1 MSFIQTACFKIL
13 KMEELNLKCPDL
25 NCPLT
30 FKKRFN
36 LNRHYERFHLHSNIV
51 EKCFLCG
58 QIFVDCAKL
67 QEHYISNHTFNKKF
81 KPVESAFRKSIIT
94 YRYNFKDNEYNFPD
108 SQHKVRK
115 NIFNTIL
122 CEAAKKTVCKVS
134 LVYIALMQMTDN
146 EGDKVSSA
154 AIPFRAP
161 SFIAN
166 ALVRRNISKNIT
178 RSFQHQGRSLEEF
191 MNSGSNW
198 QFDRGL
204 VFHIEIAE
212 LKPIVGGAVIT
223 EEEKQVNISEINN
236 RKFLY
241 NPYNKDQKCFLYCV
255 AKFLY
260 KTDPKSKKSE
270 ETQLKKHLKNF
281 NTKNISFPISIQG
294 ISKFL
299 NQNTHLDLKI
309 NILLRTSNTFGKEK
323 IFPYEYGLG
332 KGKKIMNILLVQ
344 KQIKL
349 TSVNHYLL
357 ITNVDKY
364 LRAIYINQKKVKS
377 YQKTNFCLNCLN
389 SFSSAYHLQEHSR
402 ICCLNK
408 PRLEMIPEEKKRLIK
423 FRNFE
428 KQHKLE
434 YVAFLDFECALP
446 KEENYC
452 FVCSSL
458 KCKCDASFTDIL
470 SNQEPIGYSFVVI
483 GPKGNAIHENSY
495 IGANAGE
502 VFVEHLLEQ
511 EKSWV
516 KPLLSISE
524 ELNMS
529 EEDNK
534 IFYSS
539 KFCYMCDTEFSEKV
553 IKCRDHSH
561 ITSKFIGA
569 ACQQCNLRRKRPQ
582 KLKIFIH
589 NGSRYD
595 FHFIVKALGKYG
607 EAIESISVLPYNGEN
622 FRTLSFNSFEFNDSL
637 AFLQAPLAQLCSDL
651 KQTNHTYNILKSTFV
666 VRTNGQFDKEKF
678 DMVLEK
684 SFFPYEYCTSLELM
698 KKTTKL
704 PKRRHFYSSL
714 SEETIS
720 KKDYNFAKK
729 VWKKFNCQNLVDY
742 AKIYCKI
749 DTILLAE
756 VFQKFRED
764 MHKFSGLDPAHYIS
778 LPSYSYDSML
788 KMTNCEIHL
797 PSDIN
802 MVQFIE
808 SGKRGGVAFIG
819 SRKLTP
825 CSTTN
830 EKSEIVYI
838 DANVN

>member
-1 MSFIQTACFKIL
+1 
-13 KMEELNLKCPDL
+13 MENIRNLKCPDS
-25 NCPLT
+25 NCPLFFT
-30 FKKRFN
+30 KRYN
-36 LNRHYERFHLHSNIV
+36 LNRHYEKFHLHSSIV
-51 EKCFLCG
+51 EKCYLCG
-58 QIFVDCAKL
+58 QIFENCQKL
-67 QEHYISNHTFNKKF
+67 QEHYISHHTFNKKF
-81 KPVESAFRKSIIT
+81 KVIESAFRKSIIT
-94 YRYNFKDNEYNFPD
+94 YRYTFRENEFNFPS
-108 SQHKVRK
+108 SQHNIRK
-115 NIFNTIL
+115 NIFKTIL

-146 EGDKVSSA
+146 EGEKVSSA

-161 SFIAN
+161 AFIAN
-166 ALVRRNISKNIT
+166 ALVRKNISRNITK
-178 RSFQHQGRSLEEF
+178 SFQHQGRSLEDF

-212 LKPIVGGAVIT
+212 LKPIVGGENSIM
-223 EEEKQVNISEINN
+223 EEEKKVNISSVNN

-241 NPYNKDQKCFLYCV
+241 NPCNRDQKCFLYCV

-270 ETQLKKHLKNF
+270 ETQLKKKIRKF
-281 NTKNISFPISIQG
+281 NIKNISFPISIQG

-299 NQNTHLDLKI
+299 KQNSDLDLKI
-309 NILLRTSNTFGKEK
+309 NILTRTSNNFGKEK

-332 KGKKIMNILLVQ
+332 NGKKMMNILLVQ
-344 KQIKL
+344 KQVKL

-357 ITNVDKY
+357 ITDVDKY
-364 LRAIYINQKKVKS
+364 LRAIYLNAKKVKS

-389 SFSSAYHLQEHSR
+389 SFSSLFHLNEHAR

-408 PRLEMIPEEKKRLIK
+408 PRLEQIPEEKKRTIK

-428 KQHKLE
+428 RQHKLE
-434 YVAFLDFECALP
+434 YIAFLDFECALP

-458 KCKCDASFTDIL
+458 KCKCDASFTNTL

-483 GPKGNAIHENSY
+483 GPDGNSIHENSY
-495 IGANAGE
+495 IGENAGE
-502 VFVEHLLEQ
+502 VFVEHLLQQ
-511 EKSWV
+511 EKNWI
-516 KPLLSISE
+516 KPLLAITE
-524 ELNMS
+524 ELVMS
-529 EEDNK
+529 KEDNK

-539 KFCYMCDTEFSEKV
+539 KKCYMCDVEFTEDV
-553 IKCRDHSH
+553 VKCRDHSH

-569 ACQQCNLRRKRPQ
+569 ACQKCNLRRQKPK

-595 FHFIVKALGKYG
+595 FHFIVKAMGKYG
-607 EAIESISVLPYNGEN
+607 DAIESINVLPYNGEN
-622 FRTLSFNSFEFNDSL
+622 FRTLSFNSFELNDSL
-637 AFLQAPLAQLCSDL
+637 AFLQAPLAQLSSDL
-651 KQTNHTYNILKSTFV
+651 KETSHDYNILKSTYIV
-666 VRTNGQFDKEKF
+666 KTNGKFDQEKF
-678 DMVLEK
+678 DMVLGK

-698 KKTTKL
+698 RKTTKL
-704 PKRRHFYSSL
+704 PKRKKFYSSL

-720 KKDYNFAKK
+720 KEDHKFAKK

-742 AKIYCKI
+742 AKVYCKI

-756 VFQKFRED
+756 VFQKFRQD
-764 MHKFSGLDPAHYIS
+764 MHTFSGLDPAHYIS

-788 KMTNCEIHL
+788 KMTNCEIKL
-797 PSDIN
+797 PDDIN

-819 SRKLTP
+819 TRKLIPTSTP
-825 CSTTN
+825 N
-830 EKSEIVYI
+830 MESEIVYI
-838 DANVN
+838 DANVRTIFN

>member
-1 MSFIQTACFKIL
+1 MGDQI
-13 KMEELNLKCPDL
+13 NLKCPDS
-25 NCPLT
+25 NCPLI
-30 FKKRFN
+30 FQKRYN
-36 LNRHYERFHLHSNIV
+36 LNRHYEKFHLHSSIV
-51 EKCFLCG
+51 EKCYLCG
-58 QIFVDCAKL
+58 QIFEDCHKL
-67 QEHYISNHTFNKKF
+67 QEHYISRHTFNKKF
-81 KPVESAFRKSIIT
+81 KVIESAFKKSIIT
-94 YRYNFKDNEYNFPD
+94 YRYTFRGNEFNFPN
-108 SQHKVRK
+108 SQHNIRK
-115 NIFNTIL
+115 NVYKTIM

-134 LVYIALMQMTDN
+134 LVYIGLMQMTDN
-146 EGDKVSSA
+146 EGEKVSSA

-166 ALVRRNISKNIT
+166 ALVKKNISRNITK
-178 RSFQHQGRSLEEF
+178 SFQHQGRSLEDF

-212 LKPIVGGAVIT
+212 LKPIVGGNNIIVD
-223 EEEKQVNISEINN
+223 EEKKVNISAINN

-241 NPYNKDQKCFLYCV
+241 NPSNKDQKCFLYCV

-260 KTDPKSKKSE
+260 KTDPK
-270 ETQLKKHLKNF
+270 LKKNEEKQLRKHMKKF
-281 NTKNISFPISIQG
+281 NTRNISFPISIQG

-299 NQNTHLDLKI
+299 KQNAHLDLKI
-309 NILLRTSNTFGKEK
+309 NILTRTSSFGKEK
-323 IFPYEYGLG
+323 IYPYEYGLG
-332 KGKKIMNILLVQ
+332 NGKKIMNILLVQ

-364 LRAIYINQKKVKS
+364 LRAVYTNAKNVKS

-389 SFSSAYHLQEHSR
+389 SFSSLFHLNEHAR

-408 PRLEMIPEEKKRLIK
+408 PRVEVIPEEQKRKIK
-423 FRNFE
+423 FRNYE

-434 YVAFLDFECALP
+434 YIAFLDFECSLP
-446 KEENYC
+446 KEDNYC

-458 KCKCDASFTDIL
+458 KCKCDASFTNTL

-483 GPKGNAIHENSY
+483 GPEGNAIHENSY
-495 IGANAGE
+495 IGENAGE
-502 VFVEHLLEQ
+502 VFVEHLLQQ
-511 EKSWV
+511 EKNWI
-516 KPLLSISE
+516 KPLFAISH
-524 ELNMS
+524 ELVMTK
-529 EEDNK
+529 EDNK
-534 IFYSS
+534 LFYSS
-539 KFCYMCDTEFSEKV
+539 KSCYLCDKEFSGTT

-569 ACQQCNLRRKRPQ
+569 ACQQCNLRRQKPR

-595 FHFIVKALGKYG
+595 FHFIVKALNKYG
-607 EAIESISVLPYNGEN
+607 DAIESLNVLPYNGEN

-651 KQTNHTYNILKSTFV
+651 KETDHKYKILHSTYIVKTD
-666 VRTNGQFDKEKF
+666 GKFDEEKF
-678 DMVLEK
+678 DMVLKK
-684 SFFPYEYCTSLELM
+684 SFFPYEFCTSLEVM
-698 KKTTKL
+698 RKTIEL
-704 PKRRHFYSSL
+704 PKRKEFYSSL

-720 KKDYNFAKK
+720 KEDYKFAKK
-729 VWKKFNCQNLVDY
+729 VWKKFKCQNLLDY

-764 MHKFSGLDPAHYIS
+764 MHRFSGLDPAHYIS

-788 KMTNCEIHL
+788 KMTKCEIQQ
-797 PSDIN
+797 PDDIN

-819 SRKLTP
+819 SRKLIP
-825 CSTTN
+825 SSRPQN
-830 EKSEIVYI
+830 KSEIVYI
-838 DANVN
+838 DANVSS